1 MVVAANQEVT
11 SSRTPFLTTEWDHGF
26 RSTRIAQ
33 RLAKLEKATP
43 ADMASVQMDDED
55 LFARTLVPALLKV
68 PLEVREGE
76 TGEQDLLDFT
86 EGARDLLRSWDYSTP
101 ASDSDASAAAAYYNA
116 VWRNLCELTFDDEL
130 PADMKS
136 DGGARWRAAVTRLL
150 EDPDNAW
157 WDNKLTPNITEG
169 RDEILRQA
177 LVEARLELTTELGK
191 DPQGWDWGKLQPA
204 DPPAPRPRRRRRR
217 AGAGA
222 LAVQR
227 GPLRHAG
234 RLGHRQRQRLE
245 HERGVQGQLGAVD
258 ADGRRPLRPRPLDV
272 GQPDRRER
280 PRPRRPL
287 RRPGRRLGRR
297 PAARLAVHG
306 GRGRRD
312 RPGRA
317 HAAPGQR
324 AQRP

>member
-1 MVVAANQEVT
+1 
-11 SSRTPFLTTEWDHGF
+11 
-26 RSTRIAQ
+26 
-33 RLAKLEKATP
+33 
-43 ADMASVQMDDED
+43 MASVQMDDED

-191 DPQGWDWGKLQPA
+191 DPQGWDWGKLHRLTLQHRVLGGDAVPGPVRWLFNEGPTTCRA
-204 DPPAPRPRRRRRR
+204 ARPSSTPTAGARARGTRSTGRRRCGWSSTSPTSTARR
-217 AGAGA
+217 GST
-222 LAVQR
+222 
-227 GPLRHAG
+227 
-234 RLGHRQRQRLE
+234 
-245 HERGVQGQLGAVD
+245 
-258 ADGRRPLRPRPLDV
+258 
-272 GQPDRRER
+272 
-280 PRPRRPL
+280 
-287 RRPGRRLGRR
+287 R
-297 PAARLAVHG
+297 PA
-306 GRGRRD
+306 
-312 RPGRA
+312 
-317 HAAPGQR
+317 
-324 AQRP
+324 